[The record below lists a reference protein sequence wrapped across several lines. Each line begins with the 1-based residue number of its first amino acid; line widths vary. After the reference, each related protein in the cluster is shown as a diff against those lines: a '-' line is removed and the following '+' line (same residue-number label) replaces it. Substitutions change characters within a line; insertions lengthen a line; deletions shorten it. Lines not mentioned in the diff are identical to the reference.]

1 MRAAAATGGLAK
13 ARLNR
18 DPRGGFVLPGGGVL
32 DTRGRCSPGASRSPS
47 PAADGAAEAAAGSPR
62 GGSPRAPGG
71 DQDAAAAFH
80 AAHRC
85 ACPVSAAAAAAR
97 APAQGLRSLLPLPFP
112 PLCAPRG
119 APPAPC
125 GGTQRSASPPSPV
138 RSGRRAAPRPQHRRS
153 RSCRRVL
160 NAVNQHALASL
171 LAARPR
177 CGRSS
182 SPASPGRSEVHAVP
196 PLPIAGSSA
205 GGATARSAAGL
216 SGASVD
222 ALPAVR
228 QARIEATSRTVATQ
242 AAVLDRI
249 KRSTQEGGE
258 VLALAGAGVRDIHA
272 GILGS
277 VLGCHP
283 SLAMVDLSG
292 NPNLGDVAARAL
304 APAVAE
310 SRHVVRVSLEGTAV
324 TQPWRDAI
332 DALCARNAERIAAAK
347 DEAAR
352 RRIEREEQGRARVH
366 AAEAKAMLAAEREAR
381 RALRQQRS
389 AQAAE
394 LHAACCAAVERQ
406 RRAERRAQLRAV
418 RARER
423 TDLVAAE
430 AQARVRVAAS
440 EELAFLG
447 VNEVWE
453 QGGRLG
459 VAEVQRDSRLEL
471 KREEKAGWVLARRA
485 EKARL
490 RLEAEARA
498 EMCVAQERARLEVD
512 ADERRDLDN
521 LVNDVRIMRAYYKER
536 EAKRIEK
543 QEAEEWKRRQEEL
556 RVEKEREKER
566 QKQLREQARQEHERQ
581 RERERKESAERVA
594 RKGIERQ
601 EDSVREQLRELA
613 GLSRRVAAARE
624 ALGHAE
630 AARRRLWGTQ
640 LRLHLQCSA
649 EAPRWNFLGEWAPV
663 VPLMSECSLQRDLGP
678 DDSAQRW
685 RDADKRVSDGR
696 ERIQREL
703 SEAAAALSARQRELA
718 HALRPQLSD
727 RADWVPPQQSSGK
740 YQSGARGP
748 GAKGGSGV
756 SKAAPPPSRSP
767 PMRAESPLSSPRA
780 DYQRAV
786 DEALGDGAA
795 VREWF
800 DPSALTFPP
809 DVNSEQLRTKKMHF
823 QSVAVVVETGD
834 TDFGAL
840 SATHCGSGHPAH
852 DILSL
857 EEPLPKG
864 ATVQASPALL
874 QIDFVPSE
882 GQSDVGCEA
891 VAVALL
897 ACRYRSQAPVESNFH
912 CVRTHRVRVTAHAL
926 QVPERGADPQDPL
939 SAPCT
944 VSAEAEMHMVV
955 VPPLLYA
962 PANSLKVTYE
972 EDTPADRCVL
982 LPQVAVSELPVVDH
996 VGQML
1001 VCRPGRDTDNGL
1013 LGLTLSLEFL
1023 SGATPADLVVLQ
1035 RLHEDDI
1042 GCAGDGVGRVFTDG
1056 PRGAGPP
1063 FARIIQGGLL
1073 THKEVEGRG
1082 EAPSNAQLPDS
1093 SGFTVEFDGG
1103 TVCRPG
1109 LVQRFLRRLRF
1120 VNVSQKPTSD
1130 LRVLELSMS
1139 CTGGVSSL
1147 QIEVEVVGQDDPA
1160 VFELAHK
1167 RLYYRRQASP
1177 DLPEE
1182 LRRYLLPSVLPLFP
1196 GAKFYDIDTDRVRGG
1211 ELLVQATGLQKG
1223 DAVCLRR
1230 GAHGTLCHVEGDS
1243 EVYWQGA
1250 LVGRLVRGHAGLPA
1264 ASVTNTPLSPTSPA
1278 GSDGAGAPML
1288 PASVGAKPDKG
1299 ARGGKKSAGMKF
1311 RQAGQAVGAMRRF
1324 RASISEEDDS
1334 ALRVVFATDGSA
1346 SVRMVQALLRSVVF
1360 TCTTYLPDIEAR
1372 SVRTFEATVKLGPEF
1387 PQDRGSP
1394 PVSPPAPP
1402 PELQESDYQV
1412 LKQALEVR
1420 GAPEHIDIPGAN
1432 FAMTYREGSGAQR
1445 VAPFEVVQDQP
1456 GFVENYNDGFL
1467 MAEVLGGKDDEDV
1480 LNLRAGS
1487 KDGDL
1492 RITLRKTADMHVPD
1506 INALNGAGGAVDD
1519 DDLGPPQASAVS
1531 SCEASPNG
1539 ADSAAQG
1546 ADSAA
1551 PEPGPEDGGAL
1562 GALTIAAHLESPSAE
1577 TPAPTPGDRQTSDT
1591 SQTLSPSERLRYQA
1605 QLAGQQRRMR
1615 LDTMLEKTQ
1624 KGVTNMVKQGVDERT
1639 QSSSAT
1645 VSDVAASSGKRIAVL
1660 VNQGARLYAKFNK
1673 KGVYRKEVMAL
1684 LKSLTYA
1691 NKSSKPEALNK
1702 IVRVTL
1708 RDSGFVATQVVLTV
1722 EIQEVDDVTDILV
1735 HNLRPRYRPGMLS
1748 VADLG
1753 CFAIAPLR
1761 RAVLSDPDTEFF
1773 DGGWLSVDIAGGGL
1787 KGDTLSLMTPA
1798 QQVKARE
1805 EAEEVATSLR
1815 YKRQR
1820 TSMHPGGAPTGTPTT
1835 PNPAALARDDATEG
1849 DMDIWDYPVYEGIIQ
1864 LEAGKKVVTQD
1875 GVEVG
1880 TLENMKGKFDGCNGL
1895 RISFAKHSPK
1905 KVTIQLAS
1913 YVLNCVCFEP
1923 KGGAP
1928 GQRTYNIRLSDGE
1941 NPTDA
1946 KQRILIDVQR
1956 PLVSIPGP
1964 AERHAPP
1971 GETVT
1976 LFDKV
1981 QVALVGSDARGR
1993 DPLLQ
1998 HGFTQLELGAG
2009 APEGDTLLLSDKS
2022 GVVIKDGAVY
2032 LGGDFLGKLSFTG
2045 PQRLRIEHGWASKLS
2060 AKNLTALVQA
2070 MQFRSSSS
2078 GRTRTVE
2085 LLCHDG
2091 GRAADGMDWSP
2102 SCLRLTVTS

>member
-1 MRAAAATGGLAK
+1 MPKAAAQKRKREDPAGEKGKKQEQADSSAESSSESAAASEPPPKRPRGSTGKAKPATEKPKEKKARATANGAVVKPGKTEARKKKEKGKQEKAGSGKSKGKEKEAKKAKTDPPAVATSDAESSSSSAEDASAAKKKKRAATKGKKPKRSGPAAAGTSSEDEAAPPQTGKRKPKAEEGKKKKKEEKKKEEKKKEKKKPKQNAAAAAEAGAARRRAKRRQAKRAAAA
-13 ARLNR
+13 
-18 DPRGGFVLPGGGVL
+18 L
-32 DTRGRCSPGASRSPS
+32 DSSEATSADEAS
-47 PAADGAAEAAAGSPR
+47 SPR
-62 GGSPRAPGG
+62 GQAAARRKQQGSWIIG
-71 DQDAAAAFH
+71 DRRQRRRFIRKMAEKAAAAAI
-80 AAHRC
+80 AAEERRLR
-85 ACPVSAAAAAAR
+85 ARRRKRRRARQAAAAAR
-97 APAQGLRSLLPLPFP
+97 REPSSEPSEAASEEESAPSDPEDA
-112 PLCAPRG
+112 
-119 APPAPC
+119 
-125 GGTQRSASPPSPV
+125 SASSAAESPE
-138 RSGRRAAPRPQHRRS
+138 P
-153 RSCRRVL
+153 
-160 NAVNQHALASL
+160 
-171 LAARPR
+171 
-177 CGRSS
+177 S
-182 SPASPGRSEVHAVP
+182 SPAPADSSP
-196 PLPIAGSSA
+196 
-205 GGATARSAAGL
+205 
-216 SGASVD
+216 
-222 ALPAVR
+222 
-228 QARIEATSRTVATQ
+228 
-242 AAVLDRI
+242 
-249 KRSTQEGGE
+249 
-258 VLALAGAGVRDIHA
+258 
-272 GILGS
+272 
-277 VLGCHP
+277 
-283 SLAMVDLSG
+283 
-292 NPNLGDVAARAL
+292 
-304 APAVAE
+304 AE
-310 SRHVVRVSLEGTAV
+310 SSS
-324 TQPWRDAI
+324 
-332 DALCARNAERIAAAK
+332 
-347 DEAAR
+347 EAASSEAPSAKQESSSEEPDSDSDSSSSSSGSQHGPQKGKLR
-352 RRIEREEQGRARVH
+352 RLVERKLLKAQKEKEREKEREEQ
-366 AAEAKAMLAAEREAR
+366 LERE
-381 RALRQQRS
+381 L
-389 AQAAE
+389 E
-394 LHAACCAAVERQ
+394 LERQ
-406 RRAERRAQLRAV
+406 KEKERRE
-418 RARER
+418 RER
-423 TDLVAAE
+423 ERQL
-430 AQARVRVAAS
+430 
-440 EELAFLG
+440 
-447 VNEVWE
+447 
-453 QGGRLG
+453 
-459 VAEVQRDSRLEL
+459 QRE
-471 KREEKAGWVLARRA
+471 RE
-485 EKARL
+485 
-490 RLEAEARA
+490 
-498 EMCVAQERARLEVD
+498 
-512 ADERRDLDN
+512 
-521 LVNDVRIMRAYYKER
+521 KER
-536 EAKRIEK
+536 EREREK
-543 QEAEEWKRRQEEL
+543 
-556 RVEKEREKER
+556 EKEREKER